1 MTLNQLY
8 NWVAEFNIL
17 NHEHLE
23 VGREG
28 WHVEFTYW
36 NWDQQPR
43 VDKKTKQH
51 PWWNLCKSVCPA
63 VKVNE
68 CDVLNSN
75 MNSEAQSFNAAVID
89 VRQYS
94 TKNKRASKLKFPRQN
109 LKKLFP
115 SENENN
121 AHRRCKKSGSNNDYP
136 AFSHLRRELGKE
148 LDRIRRTAPR
158 YLWGIYGWNLPMSG
172 SILIS
177 YRKDSKVTPSVVID
191 DSVVSDPSDLRDR
204 LGE

>member
-1 MTLNQLY
+1 MDIWKWVVKANTLNSL
-8 NWVAEFNIL
+8 
-17 NHEHLE
+17 
-23 VGREG
+23 
-28 WHVEFTYW
+28 TYW

-94 TKNKRASKLKFPRQN
+94 TKNERASKLKFPRQN

-115 SENENN
+115 SEKENN

-158 YLWGIYGWNLPMSG
+158 YLWGICGWNLPISG
-172 SILIS
+172 SILIAIGKTQRLHRLLLLMILWCLIHRI
-177 YRKDSKVTPSVVID
+177 YVTDWGNNHVCL
-191 DSVVSDPSDLRDR
+191 SDVW
-204 LGE
+204 